1 MYYYSGVKLKKWL
14 IVLDL
19 LTKNMYLILIA
30 TTTTILLLLF
40 LIQSA
45 YSAEKFKGL
54 PFSIE
59 IPNSWT
65 YTETPEPPIEHL
77 LGVSSYS
84 SVVLVPANFA
94 ELLIQDKGDIGL
106 GNGTAVIVFAED
118 SEYTVKNA
126 PPDLYVKFRMNKDDS
141 LNVTSQQDTTVGK
154 EKAVRIEGSKND
166 TSGNF
171 RLLEYLISHNDEPYI
186 IRYIASTNDFERYL
200 PDFELMVKSF
210 MFGTNAT
217 RSK

>member
-1 MYYYSGVKLKKWL
+1 
-14 IVLDL
+14 
-19 LTKNMYLILIA
+19 MYLILIA
-30 TTTTILLLLF
+30 TTTILLLLF

-45 YSAEKFKGL
+45 YSVEKFRGL

-59 IPNSWT
+59 VPDSWT

-77 LGVSSYS
+77 LGISSYS
-84 SVVLVPANFA
+84 SVVLVPAKFA
-94 ELLIQDKGDIGL
+94 ELLIQDKGDIEMD
-106 GNGTAVIVFAED
+106 NGTAAIVFAED
-118 SEYTVKNA
+118 SDYTVKNA

-141 LNVTSQQDTTVGK
+141 VNVTSRQDTMVGK

-166 TSGNF
+166 TSGNI
-171 RLLEYLISHNDEPYI
+171 RLLEYLIFDNNEPYI
-186 IRYIASTNDFERYL
+186 IRYIASANDFERYL

-217 RSK
+217 RSE

>member
-1 MYYYSGVKLKKWL
+1 
-14 IVLDL
+14 
-19 LTKNMYLILIA
+19 MYLILIA
-30 TTTTILLLLF
+30 TTTILSILF
-40 LIQSA
+40 LLQSA

-59 IPNSWT
+59 IPDSWT
-65 YTETPEPPIEHL
+65 YTETPELPMEHL

-84 SVVLVPANFA
+84 SVVLVPAKFA
-94 ELLIQDKGDIGL
+94 ELLIQDKGDIGM
-106 GNGTAVIVFAED
+106 GNGTGAIVFAED
-118 SEYTVKNA
+118 SDYTVKNA

-141 LNVTSQQDTTVGK
+141 LNVTSRQDTTVGK

-166 TSGNF
+166 ISGNV
-171 RLLEYLISHNDEPYI
+171 RLLEYLIVHNDEPYI

-217 RSK
+217 DSKQT

>member
-1 MYYYSGVKLKKWL
+1 LKKWL
-14 IVLDL
+14 KVLDL
-19 LTKNMYLILIA
+19 LTKNMYLTLIA
-30 TTTTILLLLF
+30 TTTILSILF
-40 LIQSA
+40 LLQSA

-59 IPNSWT
+59 IPDSWT
-65 YTETPEPPIEHL
+65 YTETPEPPMEHL

-84 SVVLVPANFA
+84 SVVLVPAKFA
-94 ELLIQDKGDIGL
+94 ELLIQDKGDIGM
-106 GNGTAVIVFAED
+106 GNGTGAIVFAED
-118 SEYTVKNA
+118 SDYTVKNA

-166 TSGNF
+166 ISGNV
-171 RLLEYLISHNDEPYI
+171 RLLEYLIVHNDEPYI

-200 PDFELMVKSF
+200 PDFELMVRSF

-217 RSK
+217 DSKQT

>member
-1 MYYYSGVKLKKWL
+1 
-14 IVLDL
+14 
-19 LTKNMYLILIA
+19 MYLILI

-45 YSAEKFKGL
+45 YSLEKFRGL

-59 IPNSWT
+59 VPDSWS
-65 YTETPEPPIEHL
+65 YTETPEPPLEHV

-84 SVVLVPANFA
+84 SVVLVPAKFA
-94 ELLIQDKGDIGL
+94 ELLIQDRGDIGM
-106 GNGTAVIVFAED
+106 GNGTAAILFAED
-118 SEYTVKNA
+118 SDYTVKNA
-126 PPDLYVKFRMNKDDS
+126 PPELYVKFRMNKDDS
-141 LNVTSQQDTTVGK
+141 LNVTTRQDTAVGK

-166 TSGNF
+166 TSGNI
-171 RLLEYLISHNDEPYI
+171 RLLEYLIFHNNEPYI
-186 IRYIASTNDFERYL
+186 IRYISSINDFERYL

-217 RSK
+217 RSE

>member
-1 MYYYSGVKLKKWL
+1 
-14 IVLDL
+14 
-19 LTKNMYLILIA
+19 MYLILIA
-30 TTTTILLLLF
+30 TTTILSILF
-40 LIQSA
+40 LLQSA

-59 IPNSWT
+59 IPDSWT
-65 YTETPEPPIEHL
+65 YTETPEPPMEHL

-84 SVVLVPANFA
+84 SVVLVPAKFA
-94 ELLIQDKGDIGL
+94 ELLIQDKGDIGM
-106 GNGTAVIVFAED
+106 GNGTGAIVFAED
-118 SEYTVKNA
+118 SDYTVKNA

-141 LNVTSQQDTTVGK
+141 LNVTSRQDTTVGK

-166 TSGNF
+166 ISGNV
-171 RLLEYLISHNDEPYI
+171 RLLEYLIVHNDEPYI

-217 RSK
+217 DSKQT

>member
-1 MYYYSGVKLKKWL
+1 
-14 IVLDL
+14 
-19 LTKNMYLILIA
+19 MYLILIA
-30 TTTTILLLLF
+30 TTTILSILF
-40 LIQSA
+40 LLQSA

-59 IPNSWT
+59 IPDSWT
-65 YTETPEPPIEHL
+65 YTETPEPPMEHL

-84 SVVLVPANFA
+84 SVVLVPAKFA
-94 ELLIQDKGDIGL
+94 ELLIQDKGDIGM
-106 GNGTAVIVFAED
+106 GNGTGAIVFAED
-118 SEYTVKNA
+118 SDYTVKNA

-141 LNVTSQQDTTVGK
+141 LNVTSRQDTTVGK

-166 TSGNF
+166 ISGNV
-171 RLLEYLISHNDEPYI
+171 RLLEYLILHNDEPYI

-217 RSK
+217 DSKQT

>member
-1 MYYYSGVKLKKWL
+1 
-14 IVLDL
+14 
-19 LTKNMYLILIA
+19 MYLIIIA
-30 TTTTILLLLF
+30 TTTILLLLF

-45 YSAEKFKGL
+45 YSVEKFRGL

-59 IPNSWT
+59 VPDSWT

-77 LGVSSYS
+77 LGISSYS
-84 SVVLVPANFA
+84 SVVLVPAKFA
-94 ELLIQDKGDIGL
+94 ELLIQDKGDIEMD
-106 GNGTAVIVFAED
+106 NGTAAIVFAED
-118 SEYTVKNA
+118 SDYTVKNA

-141 LNVTSQQDTTVGK
+141 VNVTSRQDTMVGK

-166 TSGNF
+166 TSGNI
-171 RLLEYLISHNDEPYI
+171 RLLEYLIFDNNEPYI
-186 IRYIASTNDFERYL
+186 IRYIASANDFERYL

-217 RSK
+217 RSE

>member
-1 MYYYSGVKLKKWL
+1 
-14 IVLDL
+14 
-19 LTKNMYLILIA
+19 MYLTLIA
-30 TTTTILLLLF
+30 TTTILSILF
-40 LIQSA
+40 LLQSA

-59 IPNSWT
+59 IPDSWT
-65 YTETPEPPIEHL
+65 YTETPEPPMEHL

-84 SVVLVPANFA
+84 SVVLVPAKFA
-94 ELLIQDKGDIGL
+94 ELLIQDKGDIGM
-106 GNGTAVIVFAED
+106 GNGTGAIVFAED
-118 SEYTVKNA
+118 SDYTVKNA

-166 TSGNF
+166 ISGNV
-171 RLLEYLISHNDEPYI
+171 RLLEYLIVHNDEPYI

-200 PDFELMVKSF
+200 PDFELMVRSF

-217 RSK
+217 DSKQT

>member
-1 MYYYSGVKLKKWL
+1 
-14 IVLDL
+14 
-19 LTKNMYLILIA
+19 MYLILIA
-30 TTTTILLLLF
+30 TTTILLLLF

-45 YSAEKFKGL
+45 YSVEKFRGL

-59 IPNSWT
+59 VPDSWT

-84 SVVLVPANFA
+84 SVVLVPAKFA
-94 ELLIQDKGDIGL
+94 ELLIQDKGDIGI
-106 GNGTAVIVFAED
+106 GNATAAIVFAED
-118 SEYTVKNA
+118 SDYTVKNA

-141 LNVTSQQDTTVGK
+141 LNVTSRQDTTVGK

-166 TSGNF
+166 ISGNV
-171 RLLEYLISHNDEPYI
+171 RLLEYLIVHNDEPYI

-217 RSK
+217 DSKQT

>member
-1 MYYYSGVKLKKWL
+1 LKKWL
-14 IVLDL
+14 KVLDL

-30 TTTTILLLLF
+30 TTTILSILF
-40 LIQSA
+40 LLQSA

-54 PFSIE
+54 PFSTE
-59 IPNSWT
+59 IPDSWT
-65 YTETPEPPIEHL
+65 YTETPEPPMEHL

-84 SVVLVPANFA
+84 SVVLVPAKFA
-94 ELLIQDKGDIGL
+94 ELLIQDKGDIGM
-106 GNGTAVIVFAED
+106 GNGTGAIVFAED
-118 SEYTVKNA
+118 SDYTVKNA

-141 LNVTSQQDTTVGK
+141 LNVTSRQDTTVGK

-166 TSGNF
+166 ISGNV
-171 RLLEYLISHNDEPYI
+171 RLLEYLILHNDEPYI

-217 RSK
+217 DSKQT

>member
-1 MYYYSGVKLKKWL
+1 
-14 IVLDL
+14 
-19 LTKNMYLILIA
+19 MYLILIA
-30 TTTTILLLLF
+30 TTTILSLLF
-40 LIQSA
+40 LLQSA

-59 IPNSWT
+59 VPDSWS
-65 YTETPEPPIEHL
+65 YTETPEPPIEHV

-84 SVVLVPANFA
+84 SVVLVPAKFA
-94 ELLIQDKGDIGL
+94 ELLIQDKGDIGM
-106 GNGTAVIVFAED
+106 GNGTAAIVFAED
-118 SEYTVKNA
+118 SDYTVKNA
-126 PPDLYVKFRMNKDDS
+126 PLDLYVKFRMNKDDI
-141 LNVTSQQDTTVGK
+141 LNITSQQDTTVGK

-166 TSGNF
+166 ISGNV
-171 RLLEYLISHNDEPYI
+171 RLLEYLIVHNDEPYI

-217 RSK
+217 DSKQT

>member
-1 MYYYSGVKLKKWL
+1 
-14 IVLDL
+14 
-19 LTKNMYLILIA
+19 MYLILIA
-30 TTTTILLLLF
+30 TTTILSLLF
-40 LIQSA
+40 LLQSA

-59 IPNSWT
+59 VPDSWS
-65 YTETPEPPIEHL
+65 YTETPEPPIEHV

-84 SVVLVPANFA
+84 SVVLVPAKFA

-118 SEYTVKNA
+118 SDYTVKNA
-126 PPDLYVKFRMNKDDS
+126 PVDLYVKFRMNKDDS

-166 TSGNF
+166 TSGNV

>member
-1 MYYYSGVKLKKWL
+1 LKKWL
-14 IVLDL
+14 KVLDL
-19 LTKNMYLILIA
+19 LTKSMYLILI

-40 LIQSA
+40 LLQSA

-59 IPNSWT
+59 IPDSWT
-65 YTETPEPPIEHL
+65 YTETPEPPMEHV
-77 LGVSSYS
+77 LGVSSYA
-84 SVVLVPANFA
+84 SVVLVPAKYA
-94 ELLIQDKGDIGL
+94 ELLIQDKGDIEM
-106 GNGTAVIVFAED
+106 GNGTGAIVFAED
-118 SEYTVKNA
+118 SDYTVKNA
-126 PPDLYVKFRMNKDDS
+126 PPDLYVKFRMNQDDS

-166 TSGNF
+166 TSGNV

-186 IRYIASTNDFERYL
+186 IRYIATTNDFERYL

-210 MFGTNAT
+210 MFGTNAS
-217 RSK
+217 RS

>member
-1 MYYYSGVKLKKWL
+1 
-14 IVLDL
+14 
-19 LTKNMYLILIA
+19 MYLTLIA
-30 TTTTILLLLF
+30 TTTILSILF
-40 LIQSA
+40 LLQSA

-59 IPNSWT
+59 IPDSWT
-65 YTETPEPPIEHL
+65 YTETPEPPMEHL

-84 SVVLVPANFA
+84 SVVLVPAKFA
-94 ELLIQDKGDIGL
+94 ELLIQDKGDIGM
-106 GNGTAVIVFAED
+106 GNGTGAIVFAED
-118 SEYTVKNA
+118 SDYTVKNA

-141 LNVTSQQDTTVGK
+141 LNVTSRQDTTVGK

-166 TSGNF
+166 ISGNV
-171 RLLEYLISHNDEPYI
+171 RLLEYLILHNDEPYI

-217 RSK
+217 DSKQT